1 MQLTKKIQCV
11 KLTAA
16 MHQAILWEKFL
27 SRLSY
32 NIKELR
38 LLRATGITLRRVHGQ
53 ILPSWKKTKYKI
65 RYFLLAPLIYIHC
78 CSAIQTSMITQLRS
92 HSPVNTFC
100 SSGFSW
106 LSTQIFRYRLAS
118 ARRGGRKLTKNNLRY
133 HSHAGFVSKLLR
145 QIAKAWNAESGY
157 R

>member
-16 MHQAILWEKFL
+16 MHQAILWAKLL

-32 NIKELR
+32 NIKELQI
-38 LLRATGITLRRVHGQ
+38 LRATCITLRRVHGQ

-78 CSAIQTSMITQLRS
+78 SAIQTSMITQLRS

-106 LSTQIFRYRLAS
+106 LSTQFFRYQQAS
-118 ARRGGRKLTKNNLRY
+118 ARRGGRILWKNNPRY

-145 QIAKAWNAESGY
+145 QIAKAWKAESGY